1 MFTVY
6 ILYSVSLDRYYVGFT
21 GNLVER
27 LRRHNSYSKGYTG
40 RAKDWVVVYREAFA
54 DKSAAMERE
63 GAIKSWKSRVL
74 IEELI
79 RSVGLEHPD

>member
-6 ILYSVSLDRYYVGFT
+6 ILYSVSIDRYYIGFT

-40 RAKDWVVVYREAFA
+40 RAKDWAVVYEEAFA
-54 DKSAAMERE
+54 DKFNSNESQE
-63 GAIKSWKSRVL
+63 Q
-74 IEELI
+74 
-79 RSVGLEHPD
+79 